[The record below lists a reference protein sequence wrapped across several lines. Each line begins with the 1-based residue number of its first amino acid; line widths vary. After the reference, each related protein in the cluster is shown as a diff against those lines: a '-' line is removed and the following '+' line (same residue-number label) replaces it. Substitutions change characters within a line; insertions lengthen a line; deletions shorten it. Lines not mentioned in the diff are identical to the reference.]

1 MEFLSKPEENVE
13 SVENVENKEHV
24 ENVENVKSVENED
37 CRLYQCIAVCW

>member
-1 MEFLSKPEENVE
+1 MELLSKPEENVE